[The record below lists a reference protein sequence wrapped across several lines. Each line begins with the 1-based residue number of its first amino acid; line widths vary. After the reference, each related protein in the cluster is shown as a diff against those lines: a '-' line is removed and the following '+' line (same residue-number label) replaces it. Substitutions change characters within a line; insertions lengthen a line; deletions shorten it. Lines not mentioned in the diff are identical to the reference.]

1 MTFVK
6 TCEVLMLIVSVESK
20 SVGGVA
26 VRVCMCWLKL
36 HFLRSADLKYA
47 VARKIERRRYLL
59 NFVIRN
65 VNL

>member
-1 MTFVK
+1 MF
-6 TCEVLMLIVSVESK
+6 IVSVESK

-36 HFLRSADLKYA
+36 RVLWSADLKYA

-59 NFVIRN
+59 NFVIKN